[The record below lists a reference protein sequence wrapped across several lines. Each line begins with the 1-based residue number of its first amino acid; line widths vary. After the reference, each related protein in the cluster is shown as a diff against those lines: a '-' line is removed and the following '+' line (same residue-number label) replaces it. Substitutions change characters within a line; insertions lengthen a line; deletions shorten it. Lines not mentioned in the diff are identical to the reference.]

1 MFRSKG
7 PRALFRT
14 LMLAL
19 PSLLNVGGIIFLLI
33 YAYSIIG
40 MHVFGALAAEGGAN
54 RDANFQTFA
63 KSIWTLFRVFTM
75 DGWSQLMTEAM
86 DCNPRAADCGFKP
99 EAPVFFLS
107 FIVLSAHMTM
117 NLFTA
122 VVVERFQESAIME
135 GIITT
140 ESFFVS
146 LQRKLILDRFVDR
159 LTSSIRRRKAA
170 LAGRRAAV
178 AANHRRADAGAPPPP
193 SS

>member
-1 MFRSKG
+1 MCPMRRILNSTAFRILRIGHMFRSKG

-40 MHVFGALAAEGGAN
+40 MHVFGALAAEGGSK
-54 RDANFQTFA
+54 R
-63 KSIWTLFRVFTM
+63 
-75 DGWSQLMTEAM
+75 
-86 DCNPRAADCGFKP
+86 

-146 LQRKLILDRFVDR
+146 LQRKLMLDRFVDR

-170 LAGRRAAV
+170 L
-178 AANHRRADAGAPPPP
+178 
-193 SS
+193 